1 MPGITEELHGTI
13 KSTAQII
20 GRTIPSFERMI
31 LMNEMNYVYEVYRQ
45 KSFSRAA
52 KKLFISQPALSST
65 VKRVEKNL
73 GAQIFDRSTI
83 PLTVTAAGAYYIKS
97 IESIMQIN
105 RNINS
110 YFNDIRG
117 LETGTLAIGG
127 SSYFCSFVLPAMIAR
142 FHRKH
147 PGIQIDLFEG
157 NVQELNRYL
166 RDEQV
171 DLVIETSDYAGE
183 CQIRSFPYKMEH
195 SILAVPAAC
204 RLNTALKE
212 YQLREQDILDGSFLS
227 PEVAPVPLEEFRD
240 SPFVGMRPGNDM
252 YNRAAMICRNAGF
265 ELEPVIMVDQILT
278 GLNIAA
284 NGVGNFIVRSDAV
297 RYYPMREKLIFYK
310 LGDPLEARQ
319 VSFLCKQDR
328 YLSAAMKGFLADN
341 RITVGDT
348 PSEDN
353 AVTDD

>member
-1 MPGITEELHGTI
+1 
-13 KSTAQII
+13 
-20 GRTIPSFERMI
+20 MI
-31 LMNEMNYVYEVYRQ
+31 HMNEMNYVYEVYRQ
-45 KSFSRAA
+45 RSFSRAA

-65 VKRVEKNL
+65 VKRVEKSL

-83 PLTVTAAGAYYIKS
+83 PLTVTPAGAYYIKS

-105 RNINS
+105 RNIES
-110 YFNDIRG
+110 YFGDIRDMK
-117 LETGTLAIGG
+117 TGSLAIGG

-147 PGIQIDLFEG
+147 PAIQIDLFEG

-183 CQIRSFPYKMEH
+183 CQIRTFPYRVEH

-204 RLNTALKE
+204 PLNNTLKGF
-212 YQLREQDILDGSFLS
+212 QLREQDILDGSFLS
-227 PEVAPVPLEEFRD
+227 PEFLPVPLEMFRD
-240 SPFVGMRPGNDM
+240 TPFVGMRPGNDM
-252 YNRAAMICRNAGF
+252 YVRAAMICRNAGF
-265 ELEPVIMVDQILT
+265 ELTPVIMVDQILT

-297 RYYPMREKLIFYK
+297 RYYPMREKLVFYK

-319 VSFLCKQDR
+319 ISFLCKQER
-328 YLSAAMKGFLADN
+328 YLTAAMKGFLADN
-341 RITVGDT
+341 RILVAEAPEEDDGGT
-348 PSEDN
+348 PEGSAN
-353 AVTDD
+353 LA